1 MRIYKS
7 YLFALLANMEVEGAI
22 RIGLGCE
29 KPSKN
34 AILKSC
40 KGKKN

>member
-1 MRIYKS
+1 MMN
-7 YLFALLANMEVEGAI
+7 LLAFFALASTVEGHL
-22 RIGLGCE
+22 IGYGCE